1 MQKCF
6 LVSNKSTQVRDY
18 LEHRS
23 IVEVVEEHSALNE
36 LDLQHLGII
45 DVDKF
50 IYIYYQLDDGDITFR
65 SELNIL
71 RQLLGSAFFR
81 VDEAIF
87 ILVGCSNPMLEDLIH
102 SACRDSNLVGSKLE
116 IIHHSGTLHLTDV
129 SRYVAGAAYGS
140 EITSSYKSVYISES
154 DSDERERYTH
164 AVDGLDTMLPA
175 LTDQYSMYRKRA
187 EVEAISSGHSVVE
200 TLIRP
205 EVLRDFSYRPN
216 PVVNR
221 WNAFLFSG
229 DLYTKFE
236 RGIDYLC
243 DYYTRLG
250 IRAVVVDLTSSNSV
264 KFNTESWHVYSL
276 QDIAVKTSYTEWVAY
291 IKCRYNQLGYL
302 VEMLDNIDGV
312 SVYMFLCDRSDYGD
326 LCSFL
331 RPVTQLLYCN
341 FVTHFTEA
349 GLQDYLASGY
359 QSTTL
364 FLSRASV
371 FEQFDVLKYKDQF
384 TQTRV
389 AAFNTE
395 RVDTVDFYNCAIGG
409 RYDE

>member
-23 IVEVVEEHSALNE
+23 IVEVVEEHAALSE
-36 LDLQHLGII
+36 LDLQHLGIV

-50 IYIYYQLDDGDITFR
+50 LYIYYQVDDGDIAFR
-65 SELNIL
+65 SELNIF
-71 RQLLGSAFFR
+71 RQLLSSAFFR
-81 VDEAIF
+81 ADEAIF

-116 IIHHSGTLHLTDV
+116 IVHHSGTLSLTDV

-140 EITSSYKSVYISES
+140 EITSSYKSVYISE
-154 DSDERERYTH
+154 DNSDERERYTH
-164 AVDGLDTMLPA
+164 AADGLDTMLPA
-175 LTDQYSMYRKRA
+175 LTDHYSMYKKRA
-187 EVEAISSGHSVVE
+187 EVEAISSGHTVTE

-205 EVLRDFSYRPN
+205 EVLRDFSYRPH

-229 DLYTKFE
+229 DLYTKYE
-236 RGIDYLC
+236 RGIEYLA

-250 IRAVVVDLTSSNSV
+250 MRAVVVDMTSSTSI
-264 KFNTESWHVYSL
+264 KLETETWHKYTL

-302 VEMLDNIDGV
+302 VEMLDNIEGAT
-312 SVYMFLCDRSDYGD
+312 VYMFLCNKEDYKD

-331 RPVTQLLYCN
+331 RPITQLLYCN
-341 FVTHFTEA
+341 FVTHFTES
-349 GLQDYLASGY
+349 GLQDYLNAGY

-364 FLSRASV
+364 FLSRAAA
-371 FEQFDVLKYKDQF
+371 FEQFDVLKYKDNF
-384 TQTRV
+384 TTTRV
-389 AAFNTE
+389 AAFSLD